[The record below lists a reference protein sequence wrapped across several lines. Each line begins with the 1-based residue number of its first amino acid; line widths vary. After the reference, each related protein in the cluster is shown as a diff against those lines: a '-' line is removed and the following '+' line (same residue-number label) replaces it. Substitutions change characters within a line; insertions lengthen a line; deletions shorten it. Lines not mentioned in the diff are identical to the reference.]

1 MKLFLDSA
9 NVDEIK
15 EATSMGVIS
24 GITTNPSLA
33 AKEGIHAMD
42 SYKSTVKKIA
52 DLVDGPISVEVVSTD
67 LDGIIKEGKDIATWI
82 DNVWVKIPSTKTGFK
97 AISILS
103 NQGININQTLCFS
116 VNQALLGAHAG
127 STVVSPFIGRF
138 DDGGQTGMDLIAD
151 LSLIFKNYGYK
162 TKVMA
167 ASIRHPLHCVQAAK
181 NGADIATIP
190 FDVLEKMAAHVL
202 TDSGM
207 RKFLDDWEQKS

>member
-138 DDGGQTGMDLIAD
+138 DDGGQTGMDLIGD
-151 LSLIFKNYGYK
+151 LSSIFKNYGYK

>member
-1 MKLFLDSA
+1 MTKIDST
-9 NVDEIK
+9 NYINTD
-15 EATSMGVIS
+15 S
-24 GITTNPSLA
+24 GLR
-33 AKEGIHAMD
+33 
-42 SYKSTVKKIA
+42 YR
-52 DLVDGPISVEVVSTD
+52 
-67 LDGIIKEGKDIATWI
+67 IIKEGKDIATWI

>member
-1 MKLFLDSA
+1 MKLFLDTA
-9 NVDEIK
+9 NIDEIK

-24 GITTNPSLA
+24 GITTNPTLA

-67 LDGIIKEGKDIATWI
+67 LDGIIKEGRDIATWI

-103 NQGININQTLCFS
+103 NQGISINQTLCFS
-116 VNQALLGAHAG
+116 VNQALLGVHAG

-138 DDGGQTGMDLIAD
+138 DDGGQTGMDLIGD
-151 LSLIFKNYGYK
+151 LSSIFKNYGYK

-190 FDVLEKMAAHVL
+190 FEVLEKMTNHVL

>member
-138 DDGGQTGMDLIAD
+138 DDGGQTGMDLIGD
-151 LSLIFKNYGYK
+151 LSSIFKNYGYK

-167 ASIRHPLHCVQAAK
+167 ASIRHPLHCFQAAK

-202 TDSGM
+202 TDSGK

>member
-52 DLVDGPISVEVVSTD
+52 DLEDGPISVEVVSTD

>member
-181 NGADIATIP
+181 NGADIATIT

>member
-127 STVVSPFIGRF
+127 SPVVSPFIGRF